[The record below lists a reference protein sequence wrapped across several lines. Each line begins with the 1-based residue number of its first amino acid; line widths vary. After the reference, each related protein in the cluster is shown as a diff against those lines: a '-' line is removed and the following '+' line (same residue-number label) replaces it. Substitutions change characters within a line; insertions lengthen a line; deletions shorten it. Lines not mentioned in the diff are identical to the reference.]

1 MPEEQTLIKAARLYD
16 GAAEH
21 RDFNCYVTL
30 SGDSITDM
38 GASADLGTSA
48 AEQFDQVIELN
59 DEVTL
64 MPGLFNMHTYLTF
77 SALPSVYD
85 DALQDSDT
93 IKTMRMIE
101 ALRAA
106 TDCGITTLRDC
117 GTWPHLILPTKD
129 AVESGLRCAKR
140 RAATSNRVSTSSS
153 CLRQAAI
160 PHPVQTH

>member
-1 MPEEQTLIKAARLYD
+1 MPLEIALPEEQTLIKAARLYD
-16 GAAEH
+16 GAAEQCDSH
-21 RDFNCYVTL
+21 RYVTL

-64 MPGLFNMHTYLTF
+64 MPGLINMHTHLTF

-93 IKTMRMIE
+93 TKTIRMIE

-106 TDCGITTLRDC
+106 TDCGITTVRDC
-117 GTWPHLILPTKD
+117 GTGRTSFCRLKMPSSP
-129 AVESGLRCAKR
+129 VCC
-140 RAATSNRVSTSSS
+140 RARSCRTPPKSS
-153 CLRQAAI
+153 CVTL
-160 PHPVQTH
+160 